1 MKEKILPPILKFGN
15 FILND
20 LPFIV
25 IFTSCLVF
33 NTLKDSLFNWG
44 GASNLKYYSAAFLL
58 SVILSCVSRK
68 HKIIKALFYL
78 IAIAIFAVNMFLWK
92 VFGTSIS
99 PLIFQLI
106 AETNGRESTEF
117 INAFAFSKGAFITYI
132 SVIFL
137 TAFIVFIEKKWKK
150 IKEKKWLQKRYTT
163 TILGCLSAFLV
174 LTGIYNTK
182 IYYTLYK
189 CQTYAELEKWVTK
202 NLPFPMDS
210 FTSIVYSIHASNA
223 TKNEI
228 KIAINLAKEI
238 YNQPLTDNV
247 NDSINVIYILGE
259 SFIKS
264 HASLYGYK
272 LKTTPFMDAEQ
283 KKGNLVA
290 FSDVVAPFNATT
302 LVEKNTFC
310 CNSLSDGEEWCK
322 TPYFPILFKKAGY
335 KVTMW
340 DIQRDY
346 SKEAFYTFLA
356 NSFIYNKEI
365 QKYAYSYTSDKSFL
379 YDGELVDD
387 FFKSKASRLGKKNL
401 LIFHLLGQHINA
413 SQRYPHTKYFSRF
426 SYKDINRNESYMTQ
440 DKKQD
445 VADYDNATFYN
456 DYVIKKIAEK
466 YADKATVMI
475 YFSDHGEE
483 IYDYRDSK
491 GRNAGSSGV
500 TPNLVK
506 YQYEVPFVIWFSTP
520 FMGKYPN
527 LVKSIRASKDKPFM
541 TDNVCQILFHIVGMK
556 TKWYKADRDLI
567 STHYVARKR
576 MIAGKDYDKYV
587 KNR

>member
-1 MKEKILPPILKFGN
+1 MKEKFLRAFLKFGN
-15 FILND
+15 FILD
-20 LPFIV
+20 EFPFIV

-33 NTLKDSLFNWG
+33 NTLKDSLLNWG
-44 GASNLKYYSAAFLL
+44 GASNLKYYSLAFLL
-58 SVILSCVSRK
+58 SVIFSYIARK
-68 HKIIKALFYL
+68 HKIIKVLFYL
-78 IAIAIFAVNMFLWK
+78 IIIAIFAINMFLWK
-92 VFGTSIS
+92 VVGTPIS

-106 AETNGRESTEF
+106 AETNGRESAEF
-117 INAFAFSKGAFITYI
+117 IKAFAFSKGAFITYI

-150 IKEKKWLQKRYTT
+150 IKEKEWLQKRYTT
-163 TILGCLSAFLV
+163 AILGCLSAFLV

-182 IYYTLYK
+182 IYYTLCQ
-189 CQTYAELEKWVTK
+189 CQTYADFNKLVTE
-202 NLPFPMDS
+202 NPSFPMDS
-210 FTSIVYSIHASNA
+210 FTSIVYCIHALNA

-228 KIAINLAKEI
+228 KIAVNLAKDT
-238 YNQPLTDNV
+238 YRQPVADDV
-247 NDSINVIYILGE
+247 NDSINIIYILGE

-272 LKTTPFMDAEQ
+272 LKTTSFMDAEQ

-335 KVTMW
+335 NVTMW

-346 SKEAFYTFLA
+346 RKDAFYTFLA

-365 QKYAYSYTSDKSFL
+365 QKHAYSYTSDKSFL
-379 YDGELVDD
+379 YDGDLVDD
-387 FFKSKASRLGKKNL
+387 FFKSKASRLEKKNL
-401 LIFHLLGQHINA
+401 LIFHLLGQHISA
-413 SQRYPHTKYFSRF
+413 KERYPHTKQFSKF

-440 DKKQD
+440 DKKQEI
-445 VADYDNATFYN
+445 AEYDNATLYN
-456 DYVIKKIAEK
+456 DYVIKKIAER
-466 YADKATVMI
+466 YADKTTVMI

-506 YQYEVPFVIWFSTP
+506 YQYEIPFVIWFSNP
-520 FMGKYPN
+520 FMEKYPN
-527 LVKSIRASKDKPFM
+527 LVKSIRESKDKPFM

-567 STHYVARKR
+567 SPHYVAKKR
-576 MIAGKDYDKYV
+576 IVAGKDYDKYV

>member
-33 NTLKDSLFNWG
+33 NTVKNSLFNWG
-44 GASNLKYYSAAFLL
+44 GASNLKYYSVAFLL

-117 INAFAFSKGAFITYI
+117 INAFAFSRGAFITYI
-132 SVIFL
+132 YVIFL

-150 IKEKKWLQKRYTT
+150 IKEKGWLQKRYTT

-174 LTGIYNTK
+174 LTGLYNTK
-182 IYYTLYK
+182 IYYTLHQ
-189 CQTYAELEKWVTK
+189 CQTYADFEKWVTK
-202 NLPFPMDS
+202 NPSFPMDS
-210 FTSIVYSIHASNA
+210 FTSIVYCTHALNA

-228 KIAINLAKEI
+228 KTAVNLAKDT
-238 YNQPLTDNV
+238 YRQSVTDEV
-247 NDSINVIYILGE
+247 NDSINIIYILGE

-290 FSDVVAPFNATT
+290 FSDVVAPFNSTT

-346 SKEAFYTFLA
+346 VKNAFFTFSV

-401 LIFHLLGQHINA
+401 LIFHLLGQHVGA
-413 SQRYPHTKYFSRF
+413 SERYP
-426 SYKDINRNESYMTQ
+426 
-440 DKKQD
+440 
-445 VADYDNATFYN
+445 
-456 DYVIKKIAEK
+456 
-466 YADKATVMI
+466 
-475 YFSDHGEE
+475 
-483 IYDYRDSK
+483 
-491 GRNAGSSGV
+491 
-500 TPNLVK
+500 
-506 YQYEVPFVIWFSTP
+506 
-520 FMGKYPN
+520 
-527 LVKSIRASKDKPFM
+527 
-541 TDNVCQILFHIVGMK
+541 
-556 TKWYKADRDLI
+556 
-567 STHYVARKR
+567 
-576 MIAGKDYDKYV
+576 
-587 KNR
+587 